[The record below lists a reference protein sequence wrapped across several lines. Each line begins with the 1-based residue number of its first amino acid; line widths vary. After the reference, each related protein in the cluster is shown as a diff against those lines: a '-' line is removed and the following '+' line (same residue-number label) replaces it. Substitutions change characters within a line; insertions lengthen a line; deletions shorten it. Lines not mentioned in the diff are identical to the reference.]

1 MACEAVNANPNFQ
14 GEFNVMGL
22 SQGSL
27 HARYVATNCQTN
39 GTVRNWASIGGPNMG
54 VMAIPHCFNGAF
66 CNAINYIA
74 DQFVYF
80 KLFQNI
86 IAPAG
91 YFRDPAQLE
100 KYAEDSVFLP
110 YINNETGSDDDKAL
124 VKENF
129 TSLNNILL
137 VMFDSD
143 TMIHPKETA
152 WFQQMDTENNV
163 MALEDTDFYNNDFI
177 GLKQMMDSDKV
188 QFEKIEGDHL
198 QFSQSDITNTFV
210 PFLLS

>member
-1 MACEAVNANPNFQ
+1 
-14 GEFNVMGL
+14 
-22 SQGSL
+22 
-27 HARYVATNCQTN
+27 
-39 GTVRNWASIGGPNMG
+39 MG

-74 DQFVYF
+74 DQFAYF

-100 KYAEDSVFLP
+100 RYSEDSVFLP
-110 YINNETGSDDDKAL
+110 YVNNETGSDDDKAL
-124 VKENF
+124 VKANF

-163 MALEDTDFYNNDFI
+163 MALEDTDFYNNDYI
-177 GLKQMMDSDKV
+177 GLKQMMDSGKV